1 MALLVST
8 AIGLVVLILAVGLD
22 LGGAIGAMLF
32 LLIVLIGGV
41 LRAWAPLIEWVRGPA
56 ARL

>member
-8 AIGLVVLILAVGLD
+8 AIGLVVFVLAVGFD
-22 LGGAIGAMLF
+22 LGGSIGAMLF
-32 LLIVLIGGV
+32 LLILLVGGV

>member
-8 AIGLVVLILAVGLD
+8 AIGLIVFVLAIGFD
-22 LGGAIGAMLF
+22 LGGSIGAMLF
-32 LLIVLIGGV
+32 LLILLVGGV

-56 ARL
+56 ARP

>member
-8 AIGLVVLILAVGLD
+8 AIGLIVFVLAIGFDVG
-22 LGGAIGAMLF
+22 GSIGAMLF
-32 LLIVLIGGV
+32 LLILLTGGV

-56 ARL
+56 SRL

>member
-8 AIGLVVLILAVGLD
+8 AIGLIVFVLAIGFD
-22 LGGAIGAMLF
+22 LGGSIGAMLF
-32 LLIVLIGGV
+32 LLILLAGGV